1 MQIVIDIFEDD
12 YISLKD
18 TVDYAKNYDNA
29 IDNVIVAIANGI
41 VLPKEHGRLCD
52 LDALWDKLNRLK
64 KERVIS
70 EREFDDFAT
79 LLGLSPIV
87 LKADKE
93 AVDAGNSN

>member
-1 MQIVIDIFEDD
+1 MQIVIE
-12 YISLKD
+12 ISSEMYNRALNNILTKSD
-18 TVDYAKNYDNA
+18 VEVLGYEIEIGT
-29 IDNVIVAIANGI
+29 
-41 VLPKEHGRLCD
+41 VLPKGHGRLCD